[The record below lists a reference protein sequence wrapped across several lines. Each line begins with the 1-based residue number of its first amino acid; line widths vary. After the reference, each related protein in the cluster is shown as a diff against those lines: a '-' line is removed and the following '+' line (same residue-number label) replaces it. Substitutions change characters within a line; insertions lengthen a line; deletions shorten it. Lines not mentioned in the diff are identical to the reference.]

1 MGRRTILLIVAALIA
16 ALGTGMV
23 LLYVRGADNR
33 AEASQQPMQV
43 LKAVK
48 AIDPGETLAQAQ
60 AAGKIQLGTVP
71 KSQVLPGAV
80 NSTTGMD
87 KEVALATIYP
97 NEQIISSKFGSSGD
111 QQALTVPDGDI
122 AISVQLSDTGRVAGF
137 VSPGGEVAIFVN
149 TTSVG
154 GSGGGTNGTRLLLP
168 RVKVV
173 AVGDTT
179 VVRRTTTDPTGS
191 QTTEQ
196 LPNTL
201 FTLAVNQRQAEK
213 IMLADAQG
221 DLNFGLLNDKS
232 KVTSGPGATPANLF
246 K

>member
-1 MGRRTILLIVAALIA
+1 MGRRTVLLIVAALIA
-16 ALGTGMV
+16 TLGAGMV

-33 AEASQQPMQV
+33 AEASQQPLQV

-48 AIDPGETLAQAQ
+48 EINPGETLAAAQ
-60 AAGKIQLGTVP
+60 SAGKIQLGTVP

-87 KEVALATIYP
+87 KDVALSTIYP
-97 NEQIISSKFGSSGD
+97 NEQIISSKFGSAGEQS
-111 QQALTVPDGDI
+111 ALTFPNGDF
-122 AISVQLSDTGRVAGF
+122 AISVNLSDTGRVAGF
-137 VSPGGEVAIFVN
+137 VSPGAEVAIFVN

-154 GSGGGTNGTRLLLP
+154 TQGGTSSARLLLP

-179 VVRRTTTDPTGS
+179 VVKRTTTDSAGA

-201 FTLAVNQRQAEK
+201 FTLAVNQREAEK
-213 IMLADAQG
+213 ILLADSQG
-221 DLNFGLLNDKS
+221 DLAFGLLNDKS